1 MNLFGK
7 EILLFSIVM
16 VVLISSS
23 LNYSYGQTIQD
34 LSCSGCIQIEHSGD
48 LQTHTF
54 LELPLI
60 LWAEDFTYNYDQG
73 SKIIINGHSNL
84 NDPNSPIV
92 FTVTNPIGNLVTVKQ
107 IMVKPGSDFKVEF
120 IASGPYWKASG
131 MYIIK
136 AQAGPQSTI
145 FKTNVNLIAM
155 DSQSSLECNSNE
167 ITVSGTN
174 GGKYCIPYESTFAL
188 SQITSSLNTE
198 TKTLTLNINGNNA
211 QTLSLDID
219 RKLLNAKSSDGE
231 DAEFIVM
238 VNGEPADFTESEGS
252 IAGQRTLTLSFGAG
266 GTTIEI
272 IGTSVIPEFGSIAVF
287 ILVIAIISIVIL
299 SNKKIPLVNNFS
311 NII

>member
-1 MNLFGK
+1 MKISLK
-7 EILLFSIVM
+7 VITLVTMAM
-16 VVLISSS
+16 VVMISSS
-23 LNYSYGQTIQD
+23 FNYSYGQTIQD
-34 LSCSGCIQIEHSGD
+34 LSCSGCIQIKNSER
-48 LQTHTF
+48 LAVHTL

-60 LWAEDFTYNYDQG
+60 LWADDFTYNYDQG

-84 NDPNSPIV
+84 NDPNVPIV
-92 FTVTNPIGNLVTVKQ
+92 FTITNPIGNLVTIDQ

-120 IASGPYWKASG
+120 NSSGPLWKASG

-145 FKTNVNLIAM
+145 FKINVNLVAM

-167 ITVSGTN
+167 ITVLGTN
-174 GGKYCIPYESTFAL
+174 GGQYCVPYESLFAL
-188 SQITSSLNTE
+188 SQVTSSLNTE

-231 DAEFIVM
+231 DTEFIVM
-238 VNGEPADFTESEGS
+238 INGEPADFTETESS

-272 IGTSVIPEFGSIAVF
+272 IGTSVIPEFGSIAVL
-287 ILVIAIISIVIL
+287 ILIVAIISIVVL
-299 SNKKIPLVNNFS
+299 SNKKIMLANNFS
-311 NII
+311 KF

>member
-1 MNLFGK
+1 MKISLK
-7 EILLFSIVM
+7 AITLITLAMAVM
-16 VVLISSS
+16 ISSS
-23 LNYSYGQTIQD
+23 FSYSYGQTIQD
-34 LSCSGCIQIEHSGD
+34 LTCSGCVQIENSERLEIHK
-48 LQTHTF
+48 F
-54 LELPLI
+54 LELPII

-84 NDPNSPIV
+84 NNPDVPIV
-92 FTVTNPIGNLVTVKQ
+92 FTITNPIGNLVTIDQ

-120 IASGPYWKASG
+120 NSSGPLWKASG

-167 ITVSGTN
+167 ITVLGTN
-174 GGKYCIPYESTFAL
+174 GGQYCVPYQSLFAL
-188 SQITSSLNTE
+188 SQVTSSLNIE

-219 RKLLNAKSSDGE
+219 RNLLNAKSSDGE
-231 DAEFIVM
+231 DIEFIVM
-238 VNGEPADFTESEGS
+238 VNGEPADFTESESS

-272 IGTSVIPEFGSIAVF
+272 IGTSVIPEFGSIAVL
-287 ILVIAIISIVIL
+287 ILVVSIITVVVI
-299 SNKKIPLVNNFS
+299 SRK
-311 NII
+311 NIQLANIFPKF

>member
-1 MNLFGK
+1 MKISLK
-7 EILLFSIVM
+7 AIALVTLAMTIM
-16 VVLISSS
+16 ISSS

-34 LSCSGCIQIEHSGD
+34 LSCSGCIQIENSDRLEIHK
-48 LQTHTF
+48 F
-54 LELPLI
+54 LELPII

-84 NDPNSPIV
+84 NDPNTPIV
-92 FTVTNPIGNLVTVKQ
+92 FTVTNPIGNLVTIDQ
-107 IMVKPGSDFKVEF
+107 IMVKPGSDFTVKF
-120 IASGPYWKASG
+120 KSSGPLWKAAG

-167 ITVSGTN
+167 ITVLGTN
-174 GGKYCIPYESTFAL
+174 GGQYCVPYQSLFAL
-188 SQITSSLNTE
+188 SQVTSTLNTE

-219 RKLLNAKSSDGE
+219 RNLLNAKSSDGE
-231 DAEFIVM
+231 DIEFIVM
-238 VNGEPADFTESEGS
+238 VNGEPADFTESESS

-272 IGTSVIPEFGSIAVF
+272 IGTSVIPEFGSIAVL
-287 ILVIAIISIVIL
+287 ILVVSIITVVVISRKNIQL
-299 SNKKIPLVNNFS
+299 ANNFPKF
-311 NII
+311 